1 MHSALYSGSVRHR
14 RYVDKPHAFTYPLF
28 LCYLDLGELPAAMS
42 FGWLA
47 SSTRRAVVR
56 FRRDDHLGDPAQPL
70 DEAVRELVERET
82 GRRPAGPIRLLTHPS
97 YLGYV
102 MNPLSVYYCFG
113 DDGESMEA
121 LVLEVNNTPWGERH
135 CYVLDASHRLRGS
148 GAAQYAF
155 QKAFHVSPFMA
166 MDYTY
171 RCRASLPDEH
181 LVFHLENIKEE
192 ALAFDATLTL
202 RRRALTRTNLARHLL
217 RFPLMTLQVSAGIY
231 YEALRLWWKGVT
243 YYPHPHK
250 LEEPQTHER

>member
-1 MHSALYSGSVRHR
+1 MHSALYVGKVRHR
-14 RYVDKPHAFTYPLF
+14 RYVDKPHAFTYPLY
-28 LCYLDLGELPAAMS
+28 LCYLDLGELPAALS

-47 SSTRRAVVR
+47 SSTRRAAVR
-56 FRRDDHLGDPAQPL
+56 FRREDHLGDPAQPL

-82 GRRPAGPIRLLTHPS
+82 GWRPEGPIRLLTHPR

-102 MNPLSVYYCFG
+102 MNPLSVYYCFAG
-113 DDGESMEA
+113 DGETLEA

-135 CYVLDASHRLRGS
+135 CYVLDAKRRMEGP

-155 QKAFHVSPFMA
+155 QKAFHVSPFMG
-166 MDYTY
+166 MDYVY
-171 RCRASLPDEH
+171 RCRVGAPEEL
-181 LVFHLENIKEE
+181 LLFHLENHKDGSIE
-192 ALAFDATLTL
+192 FDATLTL
-202 RRRALTRTNLARHLL
+202 RRRPLDGRNLAVLLL

-250 LEEPQTHER
+250 LKESPTHER